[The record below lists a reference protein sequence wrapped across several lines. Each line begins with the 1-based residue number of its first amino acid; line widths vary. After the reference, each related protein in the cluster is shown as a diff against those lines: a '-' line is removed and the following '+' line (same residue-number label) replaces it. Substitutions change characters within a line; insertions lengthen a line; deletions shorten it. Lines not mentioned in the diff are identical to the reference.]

1 VRPNQQIAVVGYGPS
16 ITVDNQ
22 ALGRAFMVAYLK
34 GVRDYH
40 RAFTTGAGR
49 ADVVAAIAKH
59 STVKNPA
66 TVDAM
71 APVGLDPE
79 GRVNVD
85 SLIEDQQFY
94 VEKGTVPTPIDMRQ
108 IVDHSYVEH
117 ALRVLGQ

>member
-1 VRPNQQIAVVGYGPS
+1 VVGYGPS
-16 ITVDNQ
+16 ITVDNP

-34 GVRDYH
+34 GVRDYR
-40 RAFTTGAGR
+40 RAFATGEGR
-49 ADVVAAIAKH
+49 AEVVAAIAKH

-71 APVGLDPE
+71 APVGLDTE

-94 VEKGTVPTPIDMRQ
+94 VEKGTVPTPIDMHR